1 MSGADFDLLFKVLLI
16 GDSGTGK
23 SCLLIRFADD
33 QFSDNYISTI
43 GVDFK
48 IKTINVEG
56 KTVKMQVWDT
66 AGQERFRTITASYY
80 RGSNGIILVYDVTN
94 RDSFDHVS
102 YWMQEV
108 DRLAA
113 PDVCRLIVGNK
124 SDLTDKRV
132 VSTQEG
138 QALAQQYGI
147 SFLETS
153 ARDNTN
159 VDEMFTAMAKAMRKK
174 QGVTSGDDSTH
185 GAVPLKAAK
194 KVEEGGGCSC

>member
-1 MSGADFDLLFKVLLI
+1 MSSDFDLLFKVLLI

-48 IKTINVEG
+48 IKTITVEG

-113 PDVCRLIVGNK
+113 TDVCRLIVGNK

-138 QALAQQYGI
+138 EALAQQYGI

-159 VDEMFTAMAKAMRKK
+159 VEEMFTAMAKAMRKK
-174 QGVTSGDDSTH
+174 QGVTAGGDNNS

-194 KVEEGGGCSC
+194 KVEEGGGCGC

>member
-1 MSGADFDLLFKVLLI
+1 MSGSDFDLLFKVLLI

-48 IKTINVEG
+48 IKTITVDG

-113 PDVCRLIVGNK
+113 TDVCRLIVGNK

-138 QALAQQYGI
+138 EALAQQYGI

-174 QGVTSGDDSTH
+174 QGVTTDEDAGH
-185 GAVPLKAAK
+185 NPIALKQTK
-194 KVEEGGGCSC
+194 KVSAGGGCNC

>member
-23 SCLLIRFADD
+23 SCLLIRFAEDD
-33 QFSDNYISTI
+33 FSDNYISTI

-48 IKTINVEG
+48 IKTITVDG

-94 RDSFDHVS
+94 RDSFDHIS

-108 DRLAA
+108 DRLASA
-113 PDVCRLIVGNK
+113 DVCRLIVGNK

-132 VSTQEG
+132 VTTQEG
-138 QALAQQYGI
+138 EALAQQYGI

-174 QGVTSGDDSTH
+174 QGATAGADSSA
-185 GAVPLKAAK
+185 GAVPLKAAR
-194 KVEEGGGCSC
+194 KVDDGSGCAC